1 MSLVVDDPP
10 SGVEQYGG
18 WPVIFGE
25 KERPYFSNSGILLG
39 GPTTRLNEPELS
51 QDMG

>member
-1 MSLVVDDPP
+1 MSLVVDNPP
-10 SGVEQYGG
+10 SGVEQCGG

-25 KERPYFSNSGILLG
+25 KVLPYFSNSGILLDG
-39 GPTTRLNEPELS
+39 LTTCLNEPGLS